1 MHCYKYEYQI
11 IRSHR
16 RLFHIIYHSSTP
28 ILASTMLSTNSSRK
42 AYFAT
47 ALHSALVLWTL
58 CLSSRSTSNVS
69 ALQPPKLSMLPFGS
83 SPPAAT
89 AAAAAK
95 ATAAATL
102 AVLLM
107 VGTPVAPAFAAA
119 SHTTSSGAAQIMVD
133 QIPPTTISIQVK
145 DIPVIGNVISGTY
158 TKIDAKAA
166 KQLTAP
172 PSVVISS
179 PKDKIKALKAAVT
192 EGHIEIDVGG
202 KVGLSTHLDIDL
214 AADEAGV
221 AKVRVAS
228 NLIPQLPFKNLA
240 SATPSGQTGKESQ
253 WNVVTNMGNGQS
265 YYYNTKTGAT
275 QFEKPNKL

>member
-1 MHCYKYEYQI
+1 
-11 IRSHR
+11 
-16 RLFHIIYHSSTP
+16 
-28 ILASTMLSTNSSRK
+28 MLSTNTRK
-42 AYFAT
+42 VYFAA

-58 CLSSRSTSNVS
+58 CTTSNVS
-69 ALQPPKLSMLPFGS
+69 AFQPPKLSIVPFGS
-83 SPPAAT
+83 SSPP

-95 ATAAATL
+95 AAAAATL
-102 AVLLM
+102 AVLLT
-107 VGTPVAPAFAAA
+107 VGTPVAPAFAA
-119 SHTTSSGAAQIMVD
+119 SDSTSSGAAQIMVD

-145 DIPVIGNVISGTY
+145 DIPVVGSVISGTY
-158 TKIDAKAA
+158 TKLDAKAA

-179 PKDKIKALKAAVT
+179 PKDKIKALKAAAT

-202 KVGLSTHLDIDL
+202 KVGLNTHLDIDL

-240 SATPSGQTGKESQ
+240 SASATPSGQTGKESQ

-265 YYYNTKTGAT
+265 YYYNTNTGAT
-275 QFEKPNKL
+275 QFEKPSKL